1 MLKGA
6 KLVENA
12 AERPYIAFVI
22 IWLLLTKFR
31 TQVIWSSDDSV
42 SHVLCLVEQL
52 GHTQIPD
59 FDLVIFAQKHI
70 DGLDISMQYF
80 VGVQVS

>member
-22 IWLLLTKFR
+22 IWLLFTKFR
-31 TQVIWSSDDSV
+31 TKIIWSSDDSV
-42 SHVLCLVEQL
+42 SHVLGLVE
-52 GHTQIPD
+52 
-59 FDLVIFAQKHI
+59 
-70 DGLDISMQYF
+70 
-80 VGVQVS
+80 

>member
-22 IWLLLTKFR
+22 IWLLFTKFR
-31 TQVIWSSDDSV
+31 TQVIWSSNDSV
-42 SHVLCLVEQL
+42 SHVLCLVEKL
-52 GHTQIPD
+52 GNTQISD